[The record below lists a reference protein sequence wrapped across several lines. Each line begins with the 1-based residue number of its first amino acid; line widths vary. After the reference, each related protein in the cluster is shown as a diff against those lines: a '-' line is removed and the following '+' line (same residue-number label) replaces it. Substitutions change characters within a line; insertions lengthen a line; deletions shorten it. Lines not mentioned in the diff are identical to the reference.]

1 MTFKHEPPVETT
13 ESQEETSEMPV
24 STNTG
29 DGAAEALRE
38 PENTPP
44 EAIASNDRRQQ
55 PTQPRT
61 SKPTTK
67 ADRLNDAQEHQQEAQ
82 HDTATPEAA
91 EEPENT
97 PQGDAPETDTLQQ
110 EYAAL
115 KAKVANLEA
124 KEAARIEAEAKS
136 AALTEAGIKGNYGQ
150 LLTGSRES
158 WGQQI
163 DLLRRFAADNPPR
176 PRDPAVDVSLGDGNG
191 PRALRELL
199 RDGIN
204 NRRVTRI

>member
-1 MTFKHEPPVETT
+1 MTLKHEPPVETT

-29 DGAAEALRE
+29 DGAAKAVRE
-38 PENTPP
+38 SENTPP

-55 PTQPRT
+55 PTQPHT

-67 ADRLNDAQEHQQEAQ
+67 ADRLNDTQEHQQEAQ

-136 AALTEAGIKGNYGQ
+136 AALTEAGIKGDYGQ

-176 PRDPAVDVSLGDGNG
+176 PRRRRF
-191 PRALRELL
+191 PRRRQWSSRTKRTLKR
-199 RDGIN
+199 RD
-204 NRRVTRI
+204 

>member
-13 ESQEETSEMPV
+13 ESHEETSEMPA

-29 DGAAEALRE
+29 DGAAEAVRE
-38 PENTPP
+38 PDSTP
-44 EAIASNDRRQQ
+44 
-55 PTQPRT
+55 
-61 SKPTTK
+61 
-67 ADRLNDAQEHQQEAQ
+67 
-82 HDTATPEAA
+82 PEAA

-176 PRDPAVDVSLGDGNG
+176 PRDPAVDASLGDGNG

-204 NRRVTRI
+204 NKRVTRI

>member
-29 DGAAEALRE
+29 DGA
-38 PENTPP
+38 
-44 EAIASNDRRQQ
+44 
-55 PTQPRT
+55 
-61 SKPTTK
+61 
-67 ADRLNDAQEHQQEAQ
+67 
-82 HDTATPEAA
+82 PEAA

-136 AALTEAGIKGNYGQ
+136 AALTEAGIKGDYGQ

-176 PRDPAVDVSLGDGNG
+176 PRDPAVDASLGDGNG

-204 NRRVTRI
+204 NKRVTRI

>member
-1 MTFKHEPPVETT
+1 MTLKHEPPVETT

-29 DGAAEALRE
+29 DGAAKAVRE
-38 PENTPP
+38 SENTPP

-55 PTQPRT
+55 PTQPHT

-67 ADRLNDAQEHQQEAQ
+67 ADRLNDTQEHQQEAQ

-136 AALTEAGIKGNYGQ
+136 AALTEAGIKGDYGQ

-163 DLLRRFAADNPPR
+163 DLLRRFAADTPPPPR
-176 PRDPAVDVSLGDGNG
+176 APAVDASLGDGNG